1 MEKQEVPDIV
11 LDTGTFGTMVRKSLV
26 PPEKMVVGE
35 VHIRCAHG
43 DVVTYP
49 LAQIEVGV
57 GGATISVEAAVADK
71 LPVSV
76 LLGTDVPEMLDLLYC
91 SLGTGK
97 SGDLGMVEDVV
108 AVTTCAQ

>member
-35 VHIRCAHG
+35 VHIHCAHG

-49 LAQIEVGV
+49 LAQIEVGI

-76 LLGTDVPEMLDLLYC
+76 LLGTDVLEILDLLNC
-91 SLGTGK
+91 SQGTGK
-97 SGDLGMVEDVV
+97 SEDLGTVEDVV